1 MCFDLFYYY
10 SQSACSLSS
19 GLELMGLADIR
30 LIVRLMCLSA
40 SGRVESPPTTRLPSR
55 SGSADTVTT
64 THSLPLAA
72 SGDAAPSAQYLGYL
86 SASIGA
92 LAADN
97 PNASRLLLQLC
108 TQVGPDHYLTS
119 CWCLHSGG
127 HRSLF
132 NFLLVSAK

>member
-1 MCFDLFYYY
+1 MCFDLFSYYY

-40 SGRVESPPTTRLPSR
+40 SGHVESPPTTRLPSR

-64 THSLPLAA
+64 IHSLPLAA

-97 PNASRLLLQLC
+97 PNASKLLLQLC
-108 TQVGPDHYLTS
+108 TQVGADHYLAS
-119 CWCLHSGG
+119 CWCLQSSSK
-127 HRSLF
+127 HRVIYF
-132 NFLLVSAK
+132 